1 MTWILTA
8 SGKRF
13 DFADLQPEQIDIRD
27 IAQALS
33 NEARFNGHTSH
44 FYSVAQHSVHVSHI
58 VPPEDAL
65 EGLLHDATEAY
76 MKDIPLPLKRMLPDY
91 KRIEQRVDAV
101 IRARFGLPAQCS
113 ASIKHAD
120 LIMLAT
126 ERRDLMP
133 ADPTPWEV
141 LRGIETLPGRLT
153 ANSPADAM
161 WLFWQRWKEITGER
175 IHALA

>member
-8 SGKRF
+8 SGKHF

-33 NEARFNGHTSH
+33 NEARFNGHTNR
-44 FYSVAQHSVHVSHI
+44 FYSVAQHSVAVSRI

-101 IRARFGLPAQCS
+101 IRARFGLPALCS

-120 LIMLAT
+120 LVMLAT

-133 ADPTPWEV
+133 TDSSQWDV
-141 LRGIETLPGRLT
+141 LRGIEPQPERLT
-153 ANSPADAM
+153 ANSPTDAM
-161 WLFWQRWKEITGER
+161 WLFWLRWKEITGER

>member
-8 SGKRF
+8 SGKHF
-13 DFADLQPEQIDIRD
+13 DLADPQPDMVDIRD

-33 NEARFNGHTSH
+33 NEARFNGHTRS
-44 FYSVAQHSVHVSHI
+44 FYSVAQHSVSVSLI
-58 VPPEDAL
+58 VPPADAL

-91 KRIEQRVDAV
+91 KHIEQRVDAV
-101 IRARFGLPAQCS
+101 IRDRFGLPAQCS
-113 ASIKHAD
+113 DSIKCAD

-133 ADPTPWEV
+133 PDPTQWDV
-141 LRGIETLPGRLT
+141 LHGIEPDPMRI
-153 ANSPADAM
+153 AAAPSSDAK
-161 WLFWQRWKEITGER
+161 WLFWMRWKELTGER
-175 IHALA
+175 IHAMA

>member
-8 SGKRF
+8 SGHHF
-13 DFADLQPEQIDIRD
+13 DLADPQPDQIDIRD

-33 NEARFNGHTSH
+33 NEARFNGHTSR
-44 FYSVAQHSVHVSHI
+44 FYSVAQHSVGVSLI
-58 VPPEDAL
+58 VPPADAL
-65 EGLLHDATEAY
+65 EGLLHDASEAY

-101 IRARFGLPAQCS
+101 IRDRFGLPAQCS
-113 ASIKHAD
+113 AAVKHAD
-120 LIMLAT
+120 IVMLAT

-133 ADPTPWEV
+133 HDSTEWEI
-141 LRGIETLPGRLT
+141 LRGVDPQPERVSAGG
-153 ANSPADAM
+153 PADAK
-161 WLFWQRWKEITGER
+161 WLFWMRWKDLTGER